1 LPEFDQHVAQ
11 VEMGANVVW
20 LQSDR
25 ASETSGSQSRLAQRH
40 QGVTV
45 VKVEDRKVWMD
56 GDRLGNQSRS
66 ALRVVA
72 LVGNDAEQV
81 QSIEASRLDPE
92 DGLIDSLS
100 LFQLALLVQRQGL
113 MQLDLRRAARP
124 PFGRTVSVMVFD
136 SHPQNIGRRLMP
148 DTQKSSLIPAYSTQ
162 PSTSASLSAATLTA

>member
-1 LPEFDQHVAQ
+1 
-11 VEMGANVVW
+11 MGTNVVW

-25 ASETSGSQSRLAQRH
+25 ASETGGSQSRLAHCH

-56 GDRLGNQSRS
+56 GDRLGNQSCS

-92 DGLIDSLS
+92 DCLIDSLS
-100 LFQLALLVQRQGL
+100 LFQLALLVQR
-113 MQLDLRRAARP
+113 
-124 PFGRTVSVMVFD
+124 
-136 SHPQNIGRRLMP
+136 
-148 DTQKSSLIPAYSTQ
+148 
-162 PSTSASLSAATLTA
+162 